1 MHCKRGFVVWLTGWI
16 LCCLALAAAAQ
27 SPQNGAAATPATT
40 PDVQSTLY
48 DRYIAVHVPAGWVE
62 KRSWELG
69 EDRSLPLYN
78 PTTEAV
84 AFVWGFDRPAYDQG
98 YIESLARDDRL
109 SRRLEM
115 DLSLW
120 SAEASRYYAMVS
132 GGFMMRSSA
141 HAVTVGP
148 SLKPGTVHYLG
159 KRKVGRTELDA
170 IEYISEA
177 KVDQAFARKY
187 RMSPELV
194 GRRAQIIL
202 GQATFGH
209 GTQGYTL
216 IACRFIDDSE
226 DVKWL
231 DTVLENIAAVGKPES
246 EKGAAAEQ
254 VRDELS
260 HAAAVID
267 DHRYTPALAQLQTV
281 LQQDPQN
288 DNALMLQGET
298 LLYMGNTAEAETTLR
313 QAITINPNND
323 RAHFLLGAVLW
334 EEKQHDAAMAEWT
347 VVQRLSPLYPQI
359 EDVLRERRAQHPVA
373 ATEKQP

>member
-1 MHCKRGFVVWLTGWI
+1 MLSKRGFLVWLTGCIW
-16 LCCLALAAAAQ
+16 CCLAIAAAAQ
-27 SPQNGAAATPATT
+27 SPQNGAPATAAAP
-40 PDVQSTLY
+40 PDAQPTLY

-62 KRSWELG
+62 RRSWELG

-78 PTTEAV
+78 PTNQAV
-84 AFVWGFDRPAYDQG
+84 AFVWGFDRPAYRQG
-98 YIESLARDDRL
+98 YIESLASDERL

-120 SAEASRYYAMVS
+120 PAEAARYYAMVS
-132 GGFMMRSSA
+132 GGFTMRRSA

-159 KRKVGRTELDA
+159 KVRAGRAELDA
-170 IEYISEA
+170 VEYISEG
-177 KVDQAFARKY
+177 KVDAAFASKY
-187 RMSPELV
+187 RMNPEMV
-194 GRRAQIIL
+194 GRRAQIIF

-216 IACRFIDDSE
+216 VACRFIGDSE
-226 DVKWL
+226 DAQWL
-231 DTVLENIAAVGKPES
+231 DMLLENIGPVGKPER
-246 EKGAAAEQ
+246 EKGAAAEH

-267 DHRYTPALAQLQTV
+267 DHRYAPALAQLQSV

-288 DNALMLQGET
+288 DNAFMLHGEA
-298 LLYMGNTAEAETTLR
+298 LLYMGKLTEAETALR

-334 EEKQHDAAMAEWT
+334 EEKQHQAAMAEWT

-359 EDVLRERRAQHPVA
+359 EEVLREKRSQHPA
-373 ATEKQP
+373 SATEQRP